1 MDLRIVELSKSAAP
15 AFAGRLFA
23 AAGADVILVEPL
35 EGHALRREG
44 PFRDDAPDPE
54 KSSAHLHVNAGKRSV
69 ALDIAQD
76 AATLRSLLDTADI
89 FITDYTA
96 GELDPT
102 GLSWRVLHV
111 AQPALVMTRVTPFGE
126 TGPYRDYVAT
136 NLVSMA
142 LGGQLK
148 ITGDPGMPPLCN
160 FGSQALYQAGI
171 AAFAGTMANI
181 LLRDSGADGEY
192 LDLSVQDVVAN
203 NLEGRSLTFN
213 LGVMAERAGLNVSA
227 VYGVYPCADGWVFV
241 SAFAPALWE
250 QLKDASQIPQL
261 RDERFSTQAGRLD
274 NNDELQAIITSWT
287 LSKTSDELRSFA
299 QRGYPLTVSETPERL
314 LRSEQWR
321 TRAAVHQVEHPVAGR
336 ISVLA
341 PAWLDGDRA
350 APAPAPL
357 LGAHA
362 AKIVDALSLVVH

>member
-1 MDLRIVELSKSAAP
+1 MDLRIVELSQAAAA

-23 AAGADVILVEPL
+23 ATGGDVVLVEPR
-35 EGHALRREG
+35 EGHTLRREG

-54 KSSAHLHVNAGKRSV
+54 TSSAHLHVNAGKRSV
-69 ALDIAQD
+69 VLDLAQD
-76 AATLRSLLDTADI
+76 SATLGSLLNTADI
-89 FITDYTA
+89 FITDYA
-96 GELDPT
+96 AEALDPI
-102 GLSWRVLHV
+102 GLSWRALH
-111 AQPALVMTRVTPFGE
+111 AMRPTLVMTRVTPFGE
-126 TGPYRDYVAT
+126 TGPYRDYVST

-160 FGSQALYQAGI
+160 FGWQALYQAGI
-171 AAFAGTMANI
+171 AAFAGTLANL
-181 LLRDSGADGEY
+181 LLRDATGVGEY

-241 SAFAPALWE
+241 SGFAPALWE
-250 QLKDASQIPQL
+250 QLTGASQIPEL

-274 NNDELQAIITSWT
+274 HNDELQAIITSWT
-287 LSKTSDELRSFA
+287 LSKKSDELRSFA

-321 TRAAVHQVEHPVAGR
+321 TRASVHEVQHPVAGR
-336 ISVLA
+336 LSVLA
-341 PAWLDGDRA
+341 PAWFDRDRA
-350 APAPAPL
+350 APAAPL
-357 LGAHA
+357 LGAHTA
-362 AKIVDALSLVVH
+362 EIVEALSLVVR